1 MVQIGLSTHY
11 LVKKSYVDRFM
22 SNVITLLQ
30 VSKVRFLTRHNV
42 RFLTK
47 LFMVSFFFQR
57 LDYAYWLY
65 NDCVPIYR
73 LYNDNENVIL

>member
-42 RFLTK
+42 RFLTN

-57 LDYAYWLY
+57 LDYAY
-65 NDCVPIYR
+65 
-73 LYNDNENVIL
+73 